1 MKSPRQE
8 DDGFGML
15 LLRITKHFPSVY
27 MVFNPPAAPMPR
39 RQVGAARGLAVQ
51 TNDAQSAA
59 AEVLVVLPQV
69 MDAMR
74 LAMRSQLDGP
84 LTVPQFRGLNFI
96 DRHPGSSVSALA
108 GFLGVTLATASA
120 MAHRLVLAGHLQA
133 RGSLNDRRRTE
144 LQLCASGKALLERM
158 RSQTQSDLARAL
170 QDCTPTQLSAL
181 VQGLG
186 VLSAAFPRLESPG
199 VESL

>member
-1 MKSPRQE
+1 M
-8 DDGFGML
+8 
-15 LLRITKHFPSVY
+15 SVAL
-27 MVFNPPAAPMPR
+27 PTSRLPR
-39 RQVGAARGLAVQ
+39 RQASAAHGALAQV
-51 TNDAQSAA
+51 DAQAAA

-133 RGSLNDRRRTE
+133 HGSLSDRRRTE

-158 RSQTQSDLARAL
+158 RKQTQSDLARAL
-170 QDCTPTQLSAL
+170 QDCTPAQLSAL

-186 VLSAAFPRLESPG
+186 VLNTAFPRVESPQVDSHRPAFSG
-199 VESL
+199 DRIEPAAS